1 MLCGRVILC
10 IFMMLFTA
18 CATCAILFPQFRLK
32 ATVTTGGS
40 TPSEVTKSIFFWYN
54 ETLIKVS
61 GTTYITR
68 HYSHALICDKLRTSY
83 QVQAALS
90 VAGAGL
96 GGLACLFMGCW
107 TSAGQKRCL
116 GGLTTLLCFLAFAC
130 CCVSLTLSACS
141 FKSTFCESSQTFE
154 DAGLEQVE
162 GFGLIAAAAGGF
174 LIVTVVELVAV
185 CCAC

>member
-83 QVQAALS
+83 QVQPALS

-96 GGLACLFMGCW
+96 GGLA
-107 TSAGQKRCL
+107 
-116 GGLTTLLCFLAFAC
+116 TLLCFLAFAC